1 MVCIY
6 IFIRSLFV
14 TVLYLDVKFTIAS
27 SSYLGNQ
34 SQKAAISQIRVLIC
48 KVQTRI
54 LQIHIV
60 NVIDAN
66 LTIFYLSIPA

>member
-14 TVLYLDVKFTIAS
+14 TVLYLDFKFTIV